1 MQNII
6 FYAVW
11 ILSGLV
17 MVIFHSKRKYPVLSA
32 LFSMLAGIGFLLLA
46 NKFGGIVGFRPP
58 INLFNS
64 SVSMILG
71 FPGVVMLFI
80 LSGIC

>member
-32 LFSMLAGIGFLLLA
+32 LFSMLAGIAGFT
-46 NKFGGIVGFRPP
+46 PP
-58 INLFNS
+58 VNFFNS

-80 LSGIC
+80 LSWIC